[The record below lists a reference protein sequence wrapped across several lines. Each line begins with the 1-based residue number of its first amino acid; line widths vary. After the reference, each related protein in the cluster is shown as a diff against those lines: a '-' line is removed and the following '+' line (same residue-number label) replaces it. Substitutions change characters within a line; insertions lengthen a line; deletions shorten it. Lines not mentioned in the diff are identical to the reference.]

1 MAGPVRQISP
11 ENVPRAGNPSTAADG
26 PSGAALQRA
35 EDPADAG
42 PVKPFLR
49 WGPSMLLA
57 GLALAGA
64 LALGSAARGEEER
77 PPERVATLESLHHDP
92 QAALGQLVRLR
103 FQFDAEVAR
112 WNPYLTRFGS
122 GEYRAFRVWSDGQFL
137 WEKDQWDAPLAQL
150 YVRRGGVA
158 ERALAGAPQLARFE
172 AIGRVRQVLLG
183 RPWIELEQ
191 VRRIGDEISES
202 TLLHAS
208 RAVLAMEDTHWAM
221 AREHLERAL
230 VGSMPPAA
238 REELNAL
245 RAITLDPPRLADPA
259 TGH

>member
-1 MAGPVRQISP
+1 MQGPV
-11 ENVPRAGNPSTAADG
+11 NPL
-26 PSGAALQRA
+26 P
-35 EDPADAG
+35 
-42 PVKPFLR
+42 R
-49 WGPSMLLA
+49 WGSTLLLT

-64 LALGSAARGEEER
+64 FAFQGAARGEDE
-77 PPERVATLESLHHDP
+77 PLPEAVVTLESVHRDP
-92 QAALGQLVRLR
+92 QARLGRLVRLR
-103 FQFDAEVAR
+103 FQFDAEQAR

-122 GEYRAFRVWSDGQFL
+122 GDYRAFRVWSDEQFL
-137 WEKDQWDAPLAQL
+137 WEKEQWEAPLGQL
-150 YVRRGGVA
+150 FVRRGGVA

-208 RAVLAMEDTHWAM
+208 RAVLAMEEAHWAM

-230 VGSMPPAA
+230 VGSMPPSA
-238 REELNAL
+238 REELNEL
-245 RAITLDPPRLADPA
+245 RAITLDPPRPSDPA
-259 TGH
+259 TGR

>member
-1 MAGPVRQISP
+1 MGLPEWASTGAGRPNFRPGRILSIHGPV
-11 ENVPRAGNPSTAADG
+11 N
-26 PSGAALQRA
+26 
-35 EDPADAG
+35 
-42 PVKPFLR
+42 PFLR
-49 WGPSMLLA
+49 WGSSLALA
-57 GLALAGA
+57 GLALVGA
-64 LALGSAARGEEER
+64 LALGSAARGDEEA
-77 PPERVATLESLHHDP
+77 PPERVVTLESLHRDP
-92 QAALGQLVRLR
+92 QASLGQLVRLR

-122 GEYRAFRVWSDGQFL
+122 GDYRAFRVWSDGQFL
-137 WEKDQWDAPLAQL
+137 WEKEHWEAPLAQL
-150 YVRRGGVA
+150 FVRRDGVA

-172 AIGRVRQVLLG
+172 AIGRVRQVLMG

-191 VRRIGDEISES
+191 VRRIGDDISES

-208 RAVLAMEDTHWAM
+208 RAVLAMEDAHWAM

-245 RAITLDPPRLADPA
+245 RTITLDPPRLADPA
-259 TGH
+259 TGR